1 MSKLPRHRIARIA
14 VIATGAVALFSGGA
28 YALASTGAGT
38 TTSSAPHTV
47 HRGRLTGVHLMCPMI
62 RAGQHAKAVCTG
74 IGPIRGCPP
83 NAMCIRPC
91 VTPVVVMTPPHPNS
105 PVPPKMR
112 IGGRCLILHDVN
124 PGGPMIPAGSAGA
137 SAGASGSAAGS
148 PPAFQP

>member
-28 YALASTGAGT
+28 YALASTGAST
-38 TTSSAPHTV
+38 TVSGAPHTV
-47 HRGRLTGVHLMCPMI
+47 RRGHLPGGRLMCPMI
-62 RAGQHAKAVCTG
+62 RAGQHANGLCTA
-74 IGPIRGCPP
+74 IGPIRACPP

-91 VTPVVVMTPPHPNS
+91 VVPVVVMTPPHPGS

-112 IGGRCLILHDVN
+112 MRGHCVILHDVN

-137 SAGASGSAAGS
+137 SGSAAGS
-148 PPAFQP
+148 PPAITP